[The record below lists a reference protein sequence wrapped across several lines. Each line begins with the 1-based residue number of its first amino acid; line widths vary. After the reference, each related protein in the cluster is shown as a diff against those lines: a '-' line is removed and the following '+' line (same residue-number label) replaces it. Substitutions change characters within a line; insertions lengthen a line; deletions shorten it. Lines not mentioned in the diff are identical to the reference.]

1 MTERTK
7 KDAPKRVSS
16 DIIVL
21 IAKKMLFFQDIIQ
34 KTILHVQRNKMLDIV
49 GISEVNNCIN
59 TLFILSKKILICLTQ
74 NKYVRS
80 KFFNWAFLSLCTFF

>member
-59 TLFILSKKILICLTQ
+59 TLFILSKKI
-74 NKYVRS
+74 
-80 KFFNWAFLSLCTFF
+80 